1 MLGIIFNNSIRFM
14 INMNKKMYKNNE
26 NNIFFID
33 IMIFSISLEIKI
45 KNTHTEKKKNKRH
58 IEVCERKS

>member
-1 MLGIIFNNSIRFM
+1 
-14 INMNKKMYKNNE
+14 MNKKMYKNNE